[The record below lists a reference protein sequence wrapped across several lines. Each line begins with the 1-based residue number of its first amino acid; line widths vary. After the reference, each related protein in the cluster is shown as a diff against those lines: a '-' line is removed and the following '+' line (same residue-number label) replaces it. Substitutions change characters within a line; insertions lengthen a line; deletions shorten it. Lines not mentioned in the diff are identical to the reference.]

1 MAGLLSRL
9 NNKKVQEI
17 QYKWN
22 TSAIYDSCPVRIVYS
37 LVFCVGLWYLTP
49 LSTIFQLYRVLLVVE
64 TGCSRRKPPTCR
76 KSLKNFIAK
85 CCIEYTS
92 LWAGF
97 ELTTTVMIS
106 IDCTGSCKS
115 NYHTITTTTAPS
127 VLCSVDYCLCF
138 FFWPLYCL
146 SFDLLLLITPL
157 VSSNFS

>member
-1 MAGLLSRL
+1 MIFNATF
-9 NNKKVQEI
+9 NNI
-17 QYKWN
+17 
-22 TSAIYDSCPVRIVYS
+22 SAISWRS
-37 LVFCVGLWYLTP
+37 
-49 LSTIFQLYRVLLVVE
+49 VLLVVE

-76 KSLKNFIAK
+76 KSLKIFITK

-97 ELTTTVMIS
+97 ELTTSVMIS

-157 VSSNFS
+157 VSSDYLYCIFWLPLWYLLITPLISSDYPFGIFWLPL